1 MLMDDTQEIRLTKH
15 QRHWLEHLRACD
27 ASGKGIAE
35 YAAAHG
41 LDAKAMYAGKKVLV
55 KKGVLPRT
63 RPSRFQRAAV
73 TDPVHFNAWRIQL
86 PNGLSVTFSGAVDAR
101 TLSTILRTAAAVG

>member
-1 MLMDDTQEIRLTKH
+1 MDIKEITLTER

-27 ASGKGIAE
+27 ASGKGIAG

-73 TDPVHFNAWRIQL
+73 KDPVHGSAWRIQL
-86 PNGLSVTFSGAVDAR
+86 PNGLSVIFSGVVDAR
-101 TLSTILRTAAAVG
+101 ALGTVLATAAAVD

>member
-1 MLMDDTQEIRLTKH
+1 MDIKEISLTEH
-15 QRHWLEHLRACD
+15 QRHWLAHLQACE
-27 ASGKGIAE
+27 ASGKGIAG
-35 YAAAHG
+35 YAASHG

-73 TDPVHFNAWRIQL
+73 KGPVHGSAWRIQM
-86 PNGLSVTFSGAVDAR
+86 PNGLSVTFSGTVDAR
-101 TLSTILRTAAAVG
+101 TLSTVLITAAAVD

>member
-1 MLMDDTQEIRLTKH
+1 MDINEVTLTER

-27 ASGKGIAE
+27 ASGKGIAG

-63 RPSRFQRAAV
+63 RSSRFQRAAV
-73 TDPVHFNAWRIQL
+73 KGPVHGSAWHIQL
-86 PNGLSVTFSGAVDAR
+86 PNGLSVIFSGVVDAR
-101 TLSTILRTAAAVG
+101 ALGTVLAAAAAVD

>member
-1 MLMDDTQEIRLTKH
+1 MDIKEISLTER

-27 ASGKGIAE
+27 ASGKGIAG

-55 KKGVLPRT
+55 KKGVLPHT

-73 TDPVHFNAWRIQL
+73 KDPVHGSAWRIQL
-86 PNGLSVTFSGAVDAR
+86 PNGLSVAFSGTVDAA
-101 TLSTILRTAAAVG
+101 TLSTVLATAAAVD

>member
-1 MLMDDTQEIRLTKH
+1 MDIKEISLTER

-27 ASGKGIAE
+27 ASGKGIAG
-35 YAAAHG
+35 YAASHG

-73 TDPVHFNAWRIQL
+73 KGPVHGSAWRIQL
-86 PNGLSVTFSGAVDAR
+86 PNGLSVAFSGTVDAG
-101 TLSTILRTAAAVG
+101 TLSTVLATAAAVD

>member
-1 MLMDDTQEIRLTKH
+1 MDIKEITLTER

-27 ASGKGIAE
+27 ASGKGIAG

-73 TDPVHFNAWRIQL
+73 KGPVHGSAWRIQL
-86 PNGLSVTFSGAVDAR
+86 PNGLSVAFSGTVDAG
-101 TLSTILRTAAAVG
+101 TLSTVLATAAAVD

>member
-1 MLMDDTQEIRLTKH
+1 MDTQEISLTEH
-15 QRHWLEHLRACD
+15 QRHWLAHLRACE
-27 ASGKGIAE
+27 ASGKGIAG

-63 RPSRFQRAAV
+63 RPSRFQRAQVVVPASGI
-73 TDPVHFNAWRIQL
+73 AWRIQM
-86 PNGLSVTFSGAVDAR
+86 PNGLSVTFSGTVDAR
-101 TLSTILRTAAAVG
+101 TLSTVLTTAAAVD